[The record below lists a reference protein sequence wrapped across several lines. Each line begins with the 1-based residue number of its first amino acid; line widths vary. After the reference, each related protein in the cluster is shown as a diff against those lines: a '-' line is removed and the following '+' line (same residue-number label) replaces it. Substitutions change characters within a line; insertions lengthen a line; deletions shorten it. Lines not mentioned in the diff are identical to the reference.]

1 MSATSKSS
9 LGPDQKALIEKA
21 ATALSSTAPV
31 TEITRLVSQDVCD
44 AILER
49 YAAPVAEIGQDRARA
64 AVATLLAGYPQ
75 ATLKSRSSDDVF
87 DMQAYSRTLARTIA
101 KFPEYAVMGMID
113 RKPWGHPHLPSEPEI
128 RAAMQDEVSRRAVI
142 AANAKAHKREH
153 DRLERQRA
161 EDDRIAADRAK
172 MTPEERAARAD
183 AIRSRLT
190 IKQIEPEPPQQARTA
205 RPDLSL
211 ELAAFSARMKEL
223 EAQEGLASE

>member
-1 MSATSKSS
+1 M
-9 LGPDQKALIEKA
+9 
-21 ATALSSTAPV
+21 

-101 KFPEYAVMGMID
+101 KFPEFAVMGMID

-128 RAAMQDEVSRRAVI
+128 RAAMQDEVCRRAVI
-142 AANAKAHKREH
+142 ISNAKAHKREH
-153 DRLERQRA
+153 ERRERQRA
-161 EDDRIAADRAK
+161 EDARIAAGRGATEDDRRLQVSAILAK
-172 MTPEERAARAD
+172 FNRMDGEA
-183 AIRSRLT
+183 
-190 IKQIEPEPPQQARTA
+190 
-205 RPDLSL
+205 
-211 ELAAFSARMKEL
+211 SA
-223 EAQEGLASE
+223 